1 MIIWK
6 RREVDVPRR
15 RGRLPHCCCRLAGL
29 LFLFA
34 LMANAQ
40 RVNMAYFYNGD
51 DGYSPKNIAT
61 SGAAARITH
70 LMYAFGKPTATGCAV
85 SDRQADY
92 EKRYDAAD
100 SVDAKADSADSHA
113 VRGNF
118 GQLLKLKAAYPRL
131 KVLISLGGWTLS
143 SHFSEA
149 ASTAASRQAFVASC
163 VGLFIKG
170 DLGGG
175 RSIAGLF
182 DGIDVDW
189 EYPGACG
196 NTCAFSAADPQN
208 FTALLA
214 EFRRQ
219 LDQLDKRYLLTAAT
233 PAGHEQYSLLD
244 LKAIHPYL
252 NYINLMAYD
261 LHGAWEKTTNHNA
274 ALYANPA
281 EPAEAANRNIDRAV
295 TDYLAAGVPPGKLVL
310 GVPFYG
316 HGWKGVPNVNNGLY
330 QPAAGPAKAGN
341 EAGSG
346 GYRVLK
352 DLGYPGFRDP
362 VAQAYWVYSAAAGV
376 FWSYDDPAS
385 LVNKANYIK
394 SKGLAGAMSWEL
406 SNDDASGTLLTAL
419 ADGLK

>member
-1 MIIWK
+1 MK
-6 RREVDVPRR
+6 
-15 RGRLPHCCCRLAGL
+15 HAAGL
-29 LFLFA
+29 LFLCA

-40 RVNMAYFYNGD
+40 RVNIAYYYNGD
-51 DGYSPKNIAT
+51 NGYSPKNIAA

-85 SDRQADY
+85 SDREADY

-100 SVDAKADSADSHA
+100 SVDGKPDSEAPHA

-149 ASTAASRQAFVASC
+149 ASSAASRQAFVASC
-163 VGLFIKG
+163 IGLFIKG

-182 DGIDVDW
+182 DGVDVDW

-219 LDQLDKRYLLTAAT
+219 LDRLDKRYLLTIAA
-233 PAGHEQYSLLD
+233 PAGHDQYSLLD
-244 LKAIHPYL
+244 LSGIHPYL
-252 NYINLMAYD
+252 NYINLMSYD

-281 EPAEAANRNIDRAV
+281 EPAESANRNVDRAV
-295 TDYLAAGVPPGKLVL
+295 TDYLAAGVPPKKLVL

-316 HGWKGVPNVNNGLY
+316 HGWKGVANANNGLY
-330 QPAAGPAKAGN
+330 QPATGPAKAGD
-341 EAGSG
+341 ESGSG
-346 GYRVLK
+346 GYRALK

-362 VAQAYWVYSAAAGV
+362 VAQAFWVYSADAGV
-376 FWSYDDPAS
+376 FWSYDDPAT
-385 LVNKANYIK
+385 LVNKTNYIK

-406 SNDDASGTLLTAL
+406 SNDDASGTLLSTL

>member
-1 MIIWK
+1 
-6 RREVDVPRR
+6 
-15 RGRLPHCCCRLAGL
+15 
-29 LFLFA
+29 
-34 LMANAQ
+34 
-40 RVNMAYFYNGD
+40 
-51 DGYSPKNIAT
+51 
-61 SGAAARITH
+61 
-70 LMYAFGKPTATGCAV
+70 
-85 SDRQADY
+85 
-92 EKRYDAAD
+92 
-100 SVDAKADSADSHA
+100 

-170 DLGGG
+170 DLGDGM
-175 RSIAGLF
+175 SIAGLF

-208 FTALLA
+208 FTALAA

-219 LDQLDKRYLLTAAT
+219 LDRLDKRYLLTIAT
-233 PAGHEQYSLLD
+233 PGVHDQYSLLE
-244 LKAIHPYL
+244 LNAVHPYV
-252 NYINLMAYD
+252 NYINLMTYD
-261 LHGAWEKTTNHNA
+261 LHGTWEKTTNHHA

-281 EPAEAANRNIDRAV
+281 EPAENANRNVDRAV

-316 HGWKGVPNVNNGLY
+316 HGWKGVPNANNGLY
-330 QPAAGPAKAGN
+330 QPAAGPAKAGD
-341 EAGSG
+341 ESGSG
-346 GYRVLK
+346 GYRLLK

-362 VAQAYWVYSAAAGV
+362 VAQAFWVYSAATGV

-385 LVNKANYIK
+385 LVNKTNYIK

-406 SNDDASGTLLTAL
+406 SNDDASATLLTTL

>member
-1 MIIWK
+1 MK
-6 RREVDVPRR
+6 
-15 RGRLPHCCCRLAGL
+15 HAAAL
-29 LFLFA
+29 LFLLA
-34 LMANAQ
+34 MAANAQ
-40 RVNMAYFYNGD
+40 RVNIAYFYNGD
-51 DGYSPKNIAT
+51 NGYSPKNIAT

-70 LMYAFGKPTATGCAV
+70 LMYAFGKPTATGCEV
-85 SDRQADY
+85 SDREADY
-92 EKRYDAAD
+92 EKQYDAAE
-100 SVDAKADSADSHA
+100 SVDGKADSAEPHA

-118 GQLLKLKAAYPRL
+118 GQLLKLKTAYPRL

-149 ASTAASRQAFVASC
+149 ASTAASRKAFVASC

-170 DLGGG
+170 HLGNGM
-175 RSIAGLF
+175 SIAGLF

-196 NTCAFSAADPQN
+196 NTCAFSAADPRN
-208 FTALLA
+208 FTLLLA

-219 LDQLDKRYLLTAAT
+219 LDRLGKRYLLTIAA
-233 PAGHEQYSLLD
+233 PGAHEQYSLLE
-244 LKAIHPYL
+244 LNAIHPYL
-252 NYINLMAYD
+252 NYINLMTYD
-261 LHGAWEKTTNHNA
+261 LHGTWEKTTNHNA
-274 ALYANPA
+274 PLYANPA
-281 EPAEAANRNIDRAV
+281 EPAEGANRNIDRAV

-330 QPAAGPAKAGN
+330 QAATGPAKAGD
-341 EAGSG
+341 ESGSG

-362 VAQAYWVYSAAAGV
+362 IAQAFWVYSAAAGV
-376 FWSYDDPAS
+376 FWSYDDPAT
-385 LVNKANYIK
+385 LVSKTNYIK

-406 SNDDASGTLLTAL
+406 SNDDASATLLTTL

>member
-1 MIIWK
+1 MNY
-6 RREVDVPRR
+6 V
-15 RGRLPHCCCRLAGL
+15 AAL
-29 LFLFA
+29 LFLCA
-34 LMANAQ
+34 MTVNAQ

-51 DGYSPKNIAT
+51 NGYSPKNIAT

-70 LMYAFGKPTATGCAV
+70 LMYAFGKPTATGCSV
-85 SDRQADY
+85 SDREADY

-100 SVDAKADSADSHA
+100 SVDGKADSASPHA

-118 GQLLKLKAAYPRL
+118 GQLLQLKAAYPRL

-149 ASTAASRQAFVASC
+149 AATAVSRKAFVASC

-189 EYPGACG
+189 EYPGACR

-219 LDQLDKRYLLTAAT
+219 LDRMDKRYLLTIAA
-233 PAGHEQYSLLD
+233 PAAHDQYALLD
-244 LKAIHPYL
+244 LSGIHPYL

-274 ALYANPA
+274 ALFANPA
-281 EPAEAANRNIDRAV
+281 EPAETANRNIDRAV
-295 TDYLAAGVPPGKLVL
+295 TDFLAAGVPPGKLVL

-316 HGWKGVPNVNNGLY
+316 HGWKGVPNASNGLY
-330 QPAAGPAKAGN
+330 QPAAGPAKAGD
-341 EAGSG
+341 ESGSG

-362 VAQAYWVYSAAAGV
+362 VAQAFWVYSAAAGV

-385 LVNKANYIK
+385 LVNKTNYIK

-406 SNDDASGTLLTAL
+406 SNDDASATLLTTL

>member
-1 MIIWK
+1 MKYAGALLIL
-6 RREVDVPRR
+6 
-15 RGRLPHCCCRLAGL
+15 GALA
-29 LFLFA
+29 
-34 LMANAQ
+34 ANAQ

-51 DGYSPKNIAT
+51 NGYSPKNIAV
-61 SGAAARITH
+61 SGAAARLTH
-70 LMYAFGKPTATGCAV
+70 LVYAFGKPTATGCEV

-92 EKRYDAAD
+92 ERPYDASE
-100 SVDAKADSADSHA
+100 SVDGKADSTQRHA

-170 DLGGG
+170 DLGDGM
-175 RSIAGLF
+175 SIAGLF

-208 FTALLA
+208 FTALAA

-219 LDQLDKRYLLTAAT
+219 LDRLDKRYLLTIAT
-233 PAGHEQYSLLD
+233 PGVHDQYSLLE
-244 LKAIHPYL
+244 LNAVHPYV
-252 NYINLMAYD
+252 NYINLMTYD
-261 LHGAWEKTTNHNA
+261 LHGTWEKTTNHHA

-281 EPAEAANRNIDRAV
+281 EPAENANRNVDRAV

-316 HGWKGVPNVNNGLY
+316 HGWKGVPNANNGLY
-330 QPAAGPAKAGN
+330 QPAAGPAKAGD
-341 EAGSG
+341 ESGSG
-346 GYRVLK
+346 GYRLLK

-362 VAQAYWVYSAAAGV
+362 VAQAFWVYSAATGV

-385 LVNKANYIK
+385 LVNKTNYIK

-406 SNDDASGTLLTAL
+406 SNDDASATLLTTL